1 MAENKK
7 YEVKVLTKE
16 GSCDNELFEKMAKK
30 GDITS
35 IKIADVLGKVVK
47 IVGYAYCEITTEE
60 KTFNILYVDTEEY
73 GLISSGSKIFKES
86 VEDYYGDVEYVRL
99 KEIKT
104 KKGKTYKAV
113 PVLGNVRKENKEEE
127 TTKNETEN
135 NEDLLEDLPF

>member
-47 IVGYAYCEITTEE
+47 IVGFAYCEITTEE

-73 GLISSGSKIFKES
+73 GLISSGSEIFMES

-104 KKGKTYKAV
+104 RKGKTYKAV

-135 NEDLLEDLPF
+135 NEDLPF

>member
-16 GSCDNELFEKMAKK
+16 GSCDNELLEKMAKK

-47 IVGYAYCEITTEE
+47 IVGYAYCEIKTEE
-60 KTFNILYVDTEEY
+60 KTFNILYIDTEEY
-73 GLISSGSKIFKES
+73 GLISSGSEIFKES

-104 KKGKTYKAV
+104 RKGKTYKAV

-135 NEDLLEDLPF
+135 NEDLLF

>member
-47 IVGYAYCEITTEE
+47 IVGYAYCEITIEE
-60 KTFNILYVDTEEY
+60 KTFNILYIDTEEY
-73 GLISSGSKIFKES
+73 GLISSGSEIFKES

-104 KKGKTYKAV
+104 RKGKTYKAV

-135 NEDLLEDLPF
+135 NEDLSF

>member
-30 GDITS
+30 GDIIS

-60 KTFNILYVDTEEY
+60 KTFNILYIDTEEY
-73 GLISSGSKIFKES
+73 GLISSGSEIFKES

-104 KKGKTYKAV
+104 RKGKTYKAV
-113 PVLGNVRKENKEEE
+113 PVLENVRKENKEEE

-135 NEDLLEDLPF
+135 NEDLPF

>member
-1 MAENKK
+1 MTENKK

-35 IKIADVLGKVVK
+35 IKIADVLGEVVK

-60 KTFNILYVDTEEY
+60 KTFKILYVDTEEY
-73 GLISSGSKIFKES
+73 GLISSGSEIFKES
-86 VEDYYGDVEYVRL
+86 VEDYYGDVKYVRL

-104 KKGKTYKAV
+104 KKVGIRTDANSRTHV
-113 PVLGNVRKENKEEE
+113 GWQGTSWECQTATTADNPVLEQRM
-127 TTKNETEN
+127 
-135 NEDLLEDLPF
+135 